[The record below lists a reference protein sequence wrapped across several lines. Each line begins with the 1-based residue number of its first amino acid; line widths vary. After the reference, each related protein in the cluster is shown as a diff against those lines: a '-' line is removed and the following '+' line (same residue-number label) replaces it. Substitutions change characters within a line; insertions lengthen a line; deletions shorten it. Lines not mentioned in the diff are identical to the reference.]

1 MQPQQLVLRDFRNLA
16 EGVLSLD
23 RRFTVLHGENG
34 AGKTNVLEALYLVAT
49 LRSFRCSE
57 LGPLI
62 RRGANEARVEL
73 SGHDPTLDLPTRLQ
87 VHLVQSGKSTRRVAI
102 ADGKVV
108 RAAADFYGRARAILF
123 TPEDLGVL
131 RGSPG
136 GRRNFVDRVLFGRE
150 RAHIADV
157 QAYEKALR
165 SRNHILRGDMPRA
178 TREHLLETYEAALS
192 TTGARIWSRRQALV
206 DALGPAFVAIFT
218 QIHGP
223 GLSPSVAYQSR
234 LGALR
239 EAERE
244 RGLADALQR
253 GRDDDILRGTTT
265 VGPHRDDL
273 EMRLDGQPV
282 GTFAS
287 QGQTRALILAF
298 KIAEV
303 RAARDQSGEPPLL
316 LLDDVSSELDPQRN
330 AQLFQALTEDAG
342 RCVLTTTAPEFIRLG
357 GAAEARHVEVSA
369 GTLRAV
375 TKPT

>member
-1 MQPQQLVLRDFRNLA
+1 MQPRQLVLRDFRNVE
-16 EGVLSLD
+16 EGALD
-23 RRFTVLHGENG
+23 LDHRFTVLHGENG

-62 RRGANEARVEL
+62 RRGVGEGRVEL
-73 SGHDPTLDLPTRLQ
+73 AGHDPHLDLSTRLQ
-87 VHLVQSGKSTRRVAI
+87 VHLVQGERSTRRVAI

-165 SRNHILRGDMPRA
+165 SRNHVLRGEMPRT
-178 TREHLLETYEAALS
+178 TREHLLETYESALAA
-192 TTGARIWSRRQALV
+192 TGGRIWSRRQALV
-206 DALGPAFVAIFT
+206 DDLGPSFVAIFS
-218 QIHGP
+218 QIHGAS
-223 GLSPSVAYQSR
+223 LTPSVTYQSR
-234 LGALR
+234 LGALPPT
-239 EAERE
+239 ERE
-244 RGLADALQR
+244 QGLADALARRR
-253 GRDDDILRGTTT
+253 GDDLIRGTTT

-369 GTLRAV
+369 GTLRSV